1 MNRQISSSFAKYA
14 SLSVMGMIGLSCYI
28 LADTF
33 FVAQGLGTNGLA
45 ALNLAIPVYSTIV
58 GTGMM
63 TGMGAATRYS
73 IMRSRNDSKADK
85 IFTNALYI
93 AAALAVIFEICG
105 IFFSGSISKLLGAE
119 GDTYELCRVYLKT
132 LLMFS
137 PFFLLNNI
145 SICFLRNDNAPQRSM
160 AGMLAGSFANI
171 VLDYIFIFP
180 MKMGMFGAVLATCFA
195 PIISLGVMSGFYI
208 KKRNSFHLIRTSPD
222 MKLISRIAA
231 TGVPALV
238 TELSSGIVILVFNMI
253 IMSLAGNVGV
263 AAYGI
268 AANIFIV
275 VVSIYNGIAQ
285 GMQPLA
291 SKASGEGD
299 SAASHSYL
307 RLALISG
314 AVVSVMVYI
323 CIFFFADPIAGI
335 FNSEKDPALQEIA
348 IQGLRLYFIGCF
360 FAGFNVIKAAYLSAV
375 GISAP
380 ANLISILR
388 GFAVIIPAALAM
400 SALWGVDGLW
410 LSFAASEFIVSIV
423 SLCINPD
430 RTRKAPSERP

>member
-1 MNRQISSSFAKYA
+1 
-14 SLSVMGMIGLSCYI
+14 
-28 LADTF
+28 
-33 FVAQGLGTNGLA
+33 
-45 ALNLAIPVYSTIV
+45 
-58 GTGMM
+58 
-63 TGMGAATRYS
+63 
-73 IMRSRNDSKADK
+73 
-85 IFTNALYI
+85 
-93 AAALAVIFEICG
+93 
-105 IFFSGSISKLLGAE
+105 
-119 GDTYELCRVYLKT
+119 
-132 LLMFS
+132 
-137 PFFLLNNI
+137 
-145 SICFLRNDNAPQRSM
+145 
-160 AGMLAGSFANI
+160 
-171 VLDYIFIFP
+171 
-180 MKMGMFGAVLATCFA
+180 
-195 PIISLGVMSGFYI
+195 
-208 KKRNSFHLIRTSPD
+208 

-238 TELSSGIVILVFNMI
+238 TELSSGIVIIVFNMI

-291 SKASGEGD
+291 SKSSGEGD

-335 FNSEKDPALQEIA
+335 FNSEKDPVLQEIA

>member
-105 IFFSGSISKLLGAE
+105 IFFSGNISKLLGAE

-291 SKASGEGD
+291 SKASGEGNT
-299 SAASHSYL
+299 AVSHSYL
-307 RLALISG
+307 RMALISG
-314 AVVSVMVYI
+314 AVVSVIVYV
-323 CIFFFADPIAGI
+323 CIFIFADPIAAV
-335 FNSEKDPALQEIA
+335 FNSEKGPALQEIA

-423 SLCINPD
+423 SICINPD

>member
-1 MNRQISSSFAKYA
+1 MNNQTRSFAKYA
-14 SLSVMGMIGLSCYI
+14 SLSVIGMIGLSCYI

-45 ALNLAIPVYSTIV
+45 ALNLAIPIYSAIT
-58 GTGMM
+58 GMGMM
-63 TGMGAATRYS
+63 TGMGAATCYS
-73 IMRSRNDSKADK
+73 IMRSRGDEKADK
-85 IFTNALYI
+85 VFTNALFI
-93 AAALAVIFEICG
+93 AAFFTLIFEICG
-105 IFFSGSISKLLGAE
+105 IFFSGSISRLLGAE
-119 GDTYELCRVYLKT
+119 GDTYEMCRVYLRT
-132 LLMFS
+132 LLIFS

-145 SICFLRNDNAPQRSM
+145 SICFLRNDNAPHRSM
-160 AGMLAGSFANI
+160 AGMLAGSFSNI

-180 MKMGMFGAVLATCFA
+180 FKMGMFGAVLATCFA
-195 PIISLGVMSGFYI
+195 PIISLGVMSGFYL
-208 KKRNSFHLIRTSPD
+208 KKRNTFHLTKTAPD

-231 TGVPALV
+231 TGIPALV
-238 TELSSGIVILVFNMI
+238 TELSSGIVIIVFNMI

-291 SKASGEGD
+291 SKSSGEGD

>member
-105 IFFSGSISKLLGAE
+105 IFFSGNISKLLGAE

-291 SKASGEGD
+291 SKASGEGNT
-299 SAASHSYL
+299 AVSHSYL
-307 RLALISG
+307 RMALISG
-314 AVVSVMVYI
+314 AVVSVIVYV
-323 CIFFFADPIAGI
+323 CIFIFADPIAAV

>member
-1 MNRQISSSFAKYA
+1 MNRQISSFAKYA

-105 IFFSGSISKLLGAE
+105 IFFSGNISKLLGAE

-132 LLMFS
+132 LLIFS

-208 KKRNSFHLIRTSPD
+208 KKRNSFRLIRTSPD
-222 MKLISRIAA
+222 MKLISRIAV

-291 SKASGEGD
+291 SKASGEGNT
-299 SAASHSYL
+299 AVSHSYL
-307 RLALISG
+307 RMALISG
-314 AVVSVMVYI
+314 AVVSVIVYV
-323 CIFFFADPIAGI
+323 CIFIFADPIAAV

-423 SLCINPD
+423 SICINPD

>member
-1 MNRQISSSFAKYA
+1 
-14 SLSVMGMIGLSCYI
+14 
-28 LADTF
+28 
-33 FVAQGLGTNGLA
+33 
-45 ALNLAIPVYSTIV
+45 
-58 GTGMM
+58 
-63 TGMGAATRYS
+63 
-73 IMRSRNDSKADK
+73 
-85 IFTNALYI
+85 
-93 AAALAVIFEICG
+93 
-105 IFFSGSISKLLGAE
+105 
-119 GDTYELCRVYLKT
+119 
-132 LLMFS
+132 
-137 PFFLLNNI
+137 
-145 SICFLRNDNAPQRSM
+145 M
-160 AGMLAGSFANI
+160 AGMLVGSFSNI

-180 MKMGMFGAVLATCFA
+180 FKMGMFGAVLATCFA
-195 PIISLGVMSGFYI
+195 PIISLGVMSGFYL
-208 KKRNSFHLIRTSPD
+208 KKRNTFYLTKTAPD

-238 TELSSGIVILVFNMI
+238 TELSSGIVIIVFNMI

-291 SKASGEGD
+291 SKSSGEGD

-314 AVVSVMVYI
+314 AVVSVIVYI

>member
-1 MNRQISSSFAKYA
+1 
-14 SLSVMGMIGLSCYI
+14 MGMIGLSCYI

-45 ALNLAIPVYSTIV
+45 ALNLAIPIYSAIT

-63 TGMGAATRYS
+63 TGMGAATCYS
-73 IMRSRNDSKADK
+73 IMRSRGDEKADK
-85 IFTNALYI
+85 VFTNALFI
-93 AAALAVIFEICG
+93 AAFFTLIFEICG
-105 IFFSGSISKLLGAE
+105 IFFSGSISGLLGAE
-119 GDTYELCRVYLKT
+119 GDTYEMCCVYLRT
-132 LLMFS
+132 LLIFS

-160 AGMLAGSFANI
+160 AGMLAGSFSNI

-180 MKMGMFGAVLATCFA
+180 FKMGMFGAVLATCFA
-195 PIISLGVMSGFYI
+195 PIISLGVMSGFYL
-208 KKRNSFHLIRTSPD
+208 KKRNTFHLTKTAPD

-238 TELSSGIVILVFNMI
+238 TELSSGIVIIVFNMI

-291 SKASGEGD
+291 SKSSGEGD

-314 AVVSVMVYI
+314 AVVSVIVYI

-360 FAGFNVIKAAYLSAV
+360 FACFNIIKAAYLSAV

-380 ANLISILR
+380 ANIISILR
-388 GFAVIIPAALAM
+388 GFAVLIPAALAM
-400 SALWGVDGLW
+400 STLWGVDGLW

>member
-1 MNRQISSSFAKYA
+1 
-14 SLSVMGMIGLSCYI
+14 
-28 LADTF
+28 
-33 FVAQGLGTNGLA
+33 
-45 ALNLAIPVYSTIV
+45 
-58 GTGMM
+58 
-63 TGMGAATRYS
+63 
-73 IMRSRNDSKADK
+73 
-85 IFTNALYI
+85 
-93 AAALAVIFEICG
+93 
-105 IFFSGSISKLLGAE
+105 
-119 GDTYELCRVYLKT
+119 
-132 LLMFS
+132 
-137 PFFLLNNI
+137 
-145 SICFLRNDNAPQRSM
+145 M

-291 SKASGEGD
+291 SKASGEGNT
-299 SAASHSYL
+299 AVSHSYL
-307 RLALISG
+307 RMALISG
-314 AVVSVMVYI
+314 AVVSVIVYV
-323 CIFFFADPIAGI
+323 CIFIFADPIAAV